1 MKAWLALFEKI
12 FTMVALIHFSEGF
25 LPLILSRGASE
36 GDSNFGQ
43 SSHPLN
49 AGLFVLIYF
58 ITYVLLVLRWKKLF
72 AAIAQN
78 LLMAGLLVLVLCS
91 FLWSAYPVNTLI
103 ESVRVVAASS
113 FGLYFA
119 TRYTSREQLNMLSTV
134 FTIVVCASVVF
145 AILPPRFGIMG
156 GIHAGAWRGVFVHK
170 NHFGLIMA
178 VSAMTFLMQWFD
190 TKKKRFKWLI
200 PLSLFLL
207 LLSKS
212 TGALA
217 VALVAITMLLFYY
230 SYISLRLGLISLVPI
245 ALFLVTVIT
254 LGGMW
259 FSSNLELVAAT
270 TGKDLTLTGRTVFW
284 QILWDM
290 VLQNPLVGYGY
301 KGFWYGL
308 NGPSRDVIQIAMW
321 TVPEAHNGFLEMALN
336 LGLGGLGLFFLG
348 YFLTLLRSVRWLHLK
363 ANALSTWPLVFLNV
377 LIVCNLAESS
387 LMGFGFFWLLYS
399 SISFSL
405 PLNIHRVKRER
416 RLASSHFAA
425 SAMPS
430 AL

>member
-1 MKAWLALFEKI
+1 MKSWLALFEKT

-25 LPLILSRGASE
+25 LPLILSRGVSE
-36 GDSNFGQ
+36 GEAGFGET
-43 SSHPLN
+43 SHPLN

-58 ITYVLLVLRWKKLF
+58 ITYVLLGLRWKRLF
-72 AAIAQN
+72 YAIAQN
-78 LLMAGLLVLVLCS
+78 PFMAALLGLVLCS
-91 FLWSAYPVNTLI
+91 FLWSAYPVNTFI

-134 FTIVVCASVVF
+134 FTITVLASLVF
-145 AILPPRFGIMG
+145 AILPPRLGIMG
-156 GIHAGAWRGVFVHK
+156 GIHAGAWRGIFVHK

-178 VSAMTFLMQWFD
+178 LSAATFLMQWFD
-190 TKKKRFKWLI
+190 TKKQRYKWLV
-200 PLSLFLL
+200 PVSLVLL

-230 SYISLRLGLISLVPI
+230 SYISLRLGLVSLVPI
-245 ALFLVTVIT
+245 ALFLVTVLI

-336 LGLGGLGLFFLG
+336 LGLGGLSLFFVG
-348 YFLTLLRSVRWLHLK
+348 YFMTLLRSVRWLHLK
-363 ANALSTWPLVFLNV
+363 ANARSTWPLVFLNI

-399 SISFSL
+399 SLSFSL
-405 PLNIHRVKRER
+405 PLNIRDAR
-416 RLASSHFAA
+416 RSRHSPSSGFTATA
-425 SAMPS
+425 VS
-430 AL
+430 